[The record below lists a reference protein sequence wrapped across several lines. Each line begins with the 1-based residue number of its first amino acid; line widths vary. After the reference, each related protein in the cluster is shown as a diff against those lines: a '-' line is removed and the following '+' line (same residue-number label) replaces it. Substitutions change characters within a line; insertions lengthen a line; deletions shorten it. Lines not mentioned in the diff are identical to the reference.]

1 MKHFC
6 WGLGG
11 GSDRFAG
18 AVGRGC
24 LEAGALALLGLVG
37 VWQVMVDLPI
47 SGTRFRVNSRLN
59 EMRGDAASV
68 RVMGGVCGE

>member
-1 MKHFC
+1 M
-6 WGLGG
+6 L
-11 GSDRFAG
+11 
-18 AVGRGC
+18 AVI
-24 LEAGALALLGLVG
+24 GLVR